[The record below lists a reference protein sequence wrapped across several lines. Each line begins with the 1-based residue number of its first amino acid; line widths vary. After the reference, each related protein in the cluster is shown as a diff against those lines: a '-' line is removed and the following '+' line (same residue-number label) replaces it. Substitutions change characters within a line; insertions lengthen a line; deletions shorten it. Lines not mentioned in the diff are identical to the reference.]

1 MSVVQCFKFNLR
13 LQQPGEAVATFIAK
27 LRQLY
32 KFCEYGDMLDDI
44 LHDCLVGGIRQ
55 LSIQQ

>member
-13 LQQPGEAVATFIAK
+13 LQQSGEAVATFIAE
-27 LRQLY
+27 LRKLY

-44 LHDCLVGGIRQ
+44 LRDRLVGGIQ
-55 LSIQQ
+55 QPSIQ